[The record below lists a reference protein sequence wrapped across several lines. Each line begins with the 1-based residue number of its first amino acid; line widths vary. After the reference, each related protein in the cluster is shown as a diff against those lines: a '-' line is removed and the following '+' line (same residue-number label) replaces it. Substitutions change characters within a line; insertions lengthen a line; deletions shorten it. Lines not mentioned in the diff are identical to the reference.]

1 VIEKRLKEVLL
12 KWQLMAKDDEQ
23 ELLYKYLLGELPEEQ
38 QAELEQRYFTD
49 DALFER
55 LIAVEDELINRY
67 ARNESSDEERK
78 RIETY
83 FLISQARRKRLM
95 FTQALMRYLASLSED
110 VRHQRASWWEEMKA
124 LLHIKRGDD

>member
-1 VIEKRLKEVLL
+1 MKEVLL

-38 QAELEQRYFTD
+38 QTELEQRYFTD

-55 LIAVEDELINRY
+55 LMAVEDELINRY
-67 ARNESSDEERK
+67 AGNESSDEERK
-78 RIETY
+78 RMERY
-83 FLISQARRKRLM
+83 FLMSQGRRKRLM

-110 VRHQRASWWEEMKA
+110 VSHQRASWWEDLKA
-124 LLHIKRGDD
+124 LLHIKGR

>member
-1 VIEKRLKEVLL
+1 
-12 KWQLMAKDDEQ
+12 MAKDDDQ
-23 ELLYKYLLGELPEEQ
+23 ELIYKYLLGELPEEQ
-38 QAELEQRYFTD
+38 QAELEQRYFSD

-55 LIAVEDELINRY
+55 LMAVEDELINRY

-78 RIETY
+78 RMETY
-83 FLISQARRKRLM
+83 FLRSQARRKRLM

>member
-1 VIEKRLKEVLL
+1 MIDERLKVLS
-12 KWQLMAKDDEQ
+12 KWQLMAKDEDQ
-23 ELLYKYLLGELPEEQ
+23 ELIYKYLLGELSEEQ

-55 LIAVEDELINRY
+55 LVAVEDELINRY

-83 FLISQARRKRLM
+83 FLISRARRKRLM
-95 FTQALMRYLASLSED
+95 FTQALMRYLASLSKD
-110 VRHQRASWWEEMKA
+110 VSHQRASWWKDLKA
-124 LLHIKRGDD
+124 LLNVKKQ